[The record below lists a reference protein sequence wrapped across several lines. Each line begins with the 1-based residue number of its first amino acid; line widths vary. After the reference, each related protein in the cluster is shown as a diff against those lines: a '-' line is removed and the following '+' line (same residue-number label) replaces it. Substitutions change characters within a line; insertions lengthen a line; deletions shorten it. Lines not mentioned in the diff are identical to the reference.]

1 MAPDLGRARPRGGAQ
16 QRLARLRAAR
26 VILPGTLP
34 RGLAALLAREPFTDA
49 ARALL
54 EKVGATLYRVGLD
67 GYED

>member
-1 MAPDLGRARPRGGAQ
+1 MDPTE
-16 QRLARLRAAR
+16 
-26 VILPGTLP
+26 VISTFERIANDDAVALSVDDAVA
-34 RGLAALLAREPFTDA
+34 GLAALLASEPFSDS